1 MSKDKS
7 AAQGSQESEI
17 SSLHLQELS
26 DLSDRESIVFG
37 RVGKSF
43 VVKCVYYVSSD
54 SKVDSSMTVHD
65 LKQLPAAIIAVRA
78 AVSKLANAS

>member
-1 MSKDKS
+1 MSKDKQS
-7 AAQGSQESEI
+7 TDAVGP
-17 SSLHLQELS
+17 SLPLQEFG

-54 SKVDSSMTVHD
+54 LKVDSSMTVHD
-65 LKQLPAAIIAVRA
+65 LTKLSAAISAVRA